1 MVGDG
6 GDDDGLQ
13 QGTGAVLRGRGG
25 RGAEEVLEGTEPE
38 TAGGVPGR
46 GGVRLVQD
54 GEGVVG
60 GVEEEGRVAVTAE
73 STGKLFVDQVGDC
86 DGMLEMRGR
95 DAADRDGRLVED
107 VVAELQK
114 PALGGQVGAGAG
126 CWLRGSQVR
135 GAGAAVS
142 AGAVGA
148 AGVLGAGPGV
158 AVAAGPGGAGEGPL
172 VALVAG
178 VHEVGAVRDADPV
191 QGRGPRRAPGAVLGQ
206 TRRTVA
212 GGGMRPPAL
221 VAAGEVL
228 LDQAWEVVPAGRGA
242 RGGGGRTQGEL
253 HRAR

>member
-1 MVGDG
+1 MVSSR
-6 GDDDGLQ
+6 GL
-13 QGTGAVLRGRGG
+13 ALCF
-25 RGAEEVLEGTEPE
+25 
-38 TAGGVPGR
+38 GGV
-46 GGVRLVQD
+46 V
-54 GEGVVG
+54 VVG
-60 GVEEEGRVAVTAE
+60 RKRCWKVPSPRRRAVSLAVAGSGWSRTVRAWSAASRRKAGSQSPRSPPGSCSWIRSGTATAC
-73 STGKLFVDQVGDC
+73 SRC
-86 DGMLEMRGR
+86 
-95 DAADRDGRLVED
+95 
-107 VVAELQK
+107 VVAMPQTVMGASSRTLSPSCRS